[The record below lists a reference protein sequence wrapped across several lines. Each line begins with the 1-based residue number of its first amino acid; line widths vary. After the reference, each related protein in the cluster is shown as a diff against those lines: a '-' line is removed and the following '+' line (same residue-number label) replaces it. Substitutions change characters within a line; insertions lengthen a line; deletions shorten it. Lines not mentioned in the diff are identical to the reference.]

1 MDLTLPA
8 PPAPTCDGRI
18 DPKVHTALATETI
31 YGPVPSR
38 RYGNTLGLNLLP
50 SAHKRC
56 TLRCTYCQ
64 LGPEGKA
71 ETPYPTVAQFEGEL
85 RGALEYLNAHGD
97 FRGMVLHGLV
107 LSGNG
112 ETTMHPELGAAID
125 VLLRLRAEL
134 APGVPTILL
143 TGGTELGRPE
153 VRAAVARLDE
163 VAVKLDAG
171 TQKTFE
177 RLNMPITPI
186 TIRSIAEAAALL
198 PNAVVQTLLV
208 HGSVD
213 NTVASE
219 IDPWLELVRIARP
232 KRVDLYTLA
241 RPPIEK
247 KLRSVPA
254 PVLEAIAQRVRQEL
268 SIPCRVFAEGLND

>member
-64 LGPEGKA
+64 LGAEGKA
-71 ETPYPTVAQFEGEL
+71 ETPYPSVSQFETEL
-85 RGALEYLNAHGD
+85 RTALQYLRDHGE
-97 FRGMVLHGLV
+97 FRGMILHGLV

-112 ETTMHPELGAAID
+112 ESTMHPELGAAIN
-125 VLLRLRAEL
+125 VLLKLRAEL
-134 APGVPTILL
+134 APDVPTILL
-143 TGGTELGRPE
+143 TGGTELARPE

-177 RLNMPITPI
+177 RLNMPVQPI
-186 TIRSIAEAAALL
+186 TIRSIAQAAAML

-213 NTVASE
+213 NTVDSE
-219 IDPWLELVRIARP
+219 IEAWLDLVRIAQP

-254 PVLEAIAQRVRQEL
+254 LVLEAIAQRVRKEL
-268 SIPCRVFAEGLND
+268 SLPCRVFADGLND